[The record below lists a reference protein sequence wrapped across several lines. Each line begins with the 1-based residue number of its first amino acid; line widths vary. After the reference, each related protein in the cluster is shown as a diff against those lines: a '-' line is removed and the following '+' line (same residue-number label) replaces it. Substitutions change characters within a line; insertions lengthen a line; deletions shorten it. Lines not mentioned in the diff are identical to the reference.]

1 LQYLEENAGAAA
13 LRLTS
18 DEIAAITK
26 IAEEA
31 DIPGERYGP
40 ASFAKVQSDS
50 PALTLT
56 S

>member
-18 DEIAAITK
+18 DEVAAITK

-31 DIPGERYGP
+31 NIPGERYGP
-40 ASFAKVQSDS
+40 ANLAKVLTDS
-50 PALTLT
+50 PPLPT